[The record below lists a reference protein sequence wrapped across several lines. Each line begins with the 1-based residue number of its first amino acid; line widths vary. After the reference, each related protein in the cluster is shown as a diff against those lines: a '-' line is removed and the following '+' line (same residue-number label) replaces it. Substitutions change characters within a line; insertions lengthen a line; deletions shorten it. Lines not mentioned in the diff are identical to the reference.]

1 MRSTLL
7 FFFVAIGIYL
17 SSAILIAAEKPNV
30 LLICVDD
37 LKPNLGCYGDTL
49 AKTPNIDCLAQRSFL
64 FKRAYCNQ
72 AVCSP
77 SRNALLVGL
86 RPETLG
92 IYDLPTNFRKSR
104 PDAVTLPQIFK
115 ENGYHSQALG
125 KLFHVGHGNGEDA
138 ASWSVPHFRPAKGLY
153 ANDESAKG
161 GRAKAGEAPKGAAYE
176 RADVA
181 DNAYAD
187 GVIADEAIRRIEALK
202 NEPNQP
208 FFLGV
213 GFFKPHLPFCA
224 PEKYWKMHD
233 ETPFETAAV
242 RVDPKD
248 APSYAGQPGGELRNY
263 GGIPS
268 NGDLPDALQKKLIHG
283 YYASTSYM
291 DAQVGRVLEA
301 LEKADLAKNTIVVL
315 WGDHGWHLGDHG
327 YWCKHTNFEQAT
339 RIPIMVA
346 MPSSAKSLNG
356 SATGSKQ
363 NAFVES
369 VDIYPTLCEL
379 AGLTPPSNLDG
390 RSFAN
395 LLNNK
400 PYEPRAYIS
409 HVYPR
414 GSKLGRAIRTSQYR
428 LVEWRD
434 FSAPDEVVDLELYDY
449 LNDPSETVNVASSQ
463 PQVVAELQ
471 KILSAHPGAKPQIKE
486 KSEPKSPA
494 SKPPQDR
501 RVMFLKRDTNKDG
514 FLSREE
520 FLDKQPDPDK
530 APARFPK
537 FDVNKDNQLSESEF
551 VGSGK

>member
-1 MRSTLL
+1 MRFALL
-7 FFFVAIGIYL
+7 FFLISIGVGRFN
-17 SSAILIAAEKPNV
+17 AFAIAAEKPNV

-37 LKPNLGCYGDTL
+37 LKPNLGCYGDLL
-49 AKTPNIDCLAQRSFL
+49 AKTPNIDRLAQRSFL
-64 FKRAYCNQ
+64 FQRAYCNQ

-104 PDAVTLPQIFK
+104 PDAVTLPQLFK
-115 ENGYHSQALG
+115 ANGYHSQALG

-176 RADVA
+176 RANVA

-187 GVIADEAIRRIEALK
+187 GAIADEAIKRIEALK
-202 NEPNQP
+202 SEPNKP

-213 GFFKPHLPFCA
+213 GFLKPHLPFCA

-233 ETPFETAAV
+233 ETTFETAPV

-248 APSYAGQPGGELRNY
+248 APSYAGQRGGELRSY
-263 GGIPS
+263 AGIPAE
-268 NGDLPDALQKKLIHG
+268 GDLPDALQKTLIHG

-291 DAQVGRVLEA
+291 DAQVGRVLDA
-301 LEKADLAKNTIVVL
+301 LEKANLAKNTVVVL

-339 RIPIMVA
+339 RIPIIVA
-346 MPSSAKSLNG
+346 MPPSMGG
-356 SATGSKQ
+356 STGSKQ
-363 NAFVES
+363 DVFVES

-379 AGLTPPSNLDG
+379 AGLTPPSDLDG

-395 LLNNK
+395 LLSNK
-400 PYEPRAYIS
+400 PYQPRSYIS

-414 GSKLGRAIRTSQYR
+414 GNKLGRAIRTAQYR

-434 FSAPDEVVDLELYDY
+434 FSSPEEVVDLELYDY
-449 LNDPSETVNVASSQ
+449 VKDPLESVNIASKQ

-471 KILSAHPGAKPQIKE
+471 KILATHPSAKPQIKE
-486 KSEPKSPA
+486 KSAQTSQP
-494 SKPPQDR
+494 SKPAQDR
-501 RVMFLKRDTNKDG
+501 RAMFLKRDINKDG

>member
-1 MRSTLL
+1 MRFALL
-7 FFFVAIGIYL
+7 FFFISIGVGRFN
-17 SSAILIAAEKPNV
+17 AFAIAAEKPNV

-37 LKPNLGCYGDTL
+37 LKPNLGCYGDPL
-49 AKTPNIDCLAQRSFL
+49 AKTPNIDRLAQRSFM
-64 FKRAYCNQ
+64 FQRAYCNQ

-104 PDAVTLPQIFK
+104 PDAVTMPQFFK
-115 ENGYHSQALG
+115 TNGYHCQALG
-125 KLFHVGHGNGEDA
+125 KLFHVGHGNGEDD
-138 ASWSVPHFRPAKGLY
+138 ASWSVPYFRPMKGGYAKQENL
-153 ANDESAKG
+153 KG
-161 GRAKAGEAPKGAAYE
+161 GRAKPGEAPKGAAYE

-181 DNAYAD
+181 DNTYTD
-187 GVIADEAIRRIEALK
+187 GQIADEVITRIEALK
-202 NEPNQP
+202 SEPNKP

-213 GFFKPHLPFCA
+213 GFLKPHLPFCA

-233 ETPFETAAV
+233 ETTFEAAAV

-248 APSYAGQPGGELRNY
+248 APSYAGQRGGELRSY
-263 GGIPS
+263 AGIPAD
-268 NGDLPDALQKKLIHG
+268 GDLPDALQKTLIHG

-291 DAQVGRVLEA
+291 DAQVGRVLDA

-339 RIPIMVA
+339 RIPIIVA
-346 MPSSAKSLNG
+346 MPPSMGGA
-356 SATGSKQ
+356 AGSKQ
-363 NAFVES
+363 DVFVES

-379 AGLTPPSNLDG
+379 AGFTAPSNLDG

-400 PYEPRAYIS
+400 PYQPKSYIS

-449 LNDPSETVNVASSQ
+449 VKDPAETVNVASSQ

-471 KILSAHPGAKPQIKE
+471 KILATHPSAKPQIKE
-486 KSEPKSPA
+486 KSAQTSQP
-494 SKPPQDR
+494 SKPAQDR
-501 RVMFLKRDTNKDG
+501 HAMFLKRDINKDG

-537 FDVNKDNQLSESEF
+537 FDVNRDNQLSESEF